1 MHALKA
7 TVRAGRL
14 TLDEPTDLPEGAVV
28 TLVALEDL
36 DEKDRARLHAS
47 IDRGMEDAR
56 AGRVTDA
63 RVVVAK
69 LRATATPR

>member
-14 TLDEPTDLPEGAVV
+14 TLDEPTNLPEGAVV

-47 IDRGMEDAR
+47 IDRGMEDVR

-69 LRATATPR
+69 LRAIATPR